1 MEPVSTE
8 TDKKSAPTNG
18 AWNTVTPAGILC
30 SRRLPGSG
38 AGPSPDRLII
48 GSEGSLLVRDPWLI
62 RDAGLELRR
71 GDTVEQIAV
80 ENPDRYQ
87 LELENLADAAEG
99 LAAPLLG
106 RDDAL
111 GQART
116 IDALYR
122 AAETGEVVRPGT

>member
-1 MEPVSTE
+1 GMRLTATMSFGG
-8 TDKKSAPTNG
+8 G
-18 AWNTVTPAGILC
+18 ALAHFDCGFD
-30 SRRLPGSG
+30 LPPRGDLE
-38 AGPSPDRLII
+38 AI